1 MGRLMLLTSS
11 IIALMSMN
19 SVIAV
24 DSDTGKVIKGSM
36 EGWSLALI
44 NGLVPKFAKI
54 DSVDGTGISASDDA
68 ASASSWY
75 FVSPGESL
83 GFSASGNHLSGNIMW
98 AYNGKLSFSVVSMAV
113 MDARAKKDLKDPLV
127 VLQATCGH
135 YLYWTSTASK
145 ITMTVMLNEDA
156 GWIDS
161 RTGKEPGLHDMLG
174 VLSHLQHIKIKGGFF
189 KTSAEA
195 TRLGSVEI
203 VPSGKIWYPC
213 CTLTNDI
220 DICAK
225 KPTDWFSPS
234 NLAFYC
240 EGSQRKTIKVT
251 NIYPRFSRR
260 TGGALITVVGQNFG
274 LSGSEPI
281 VRVGGR
287 KCENTRYASGSQTN
301 TVREALNNKNG
312 NALINAWN
320 TATDSM
326 KSMYPEHCWN
336 GMKDDGH
343 QNSPLK
349 YPKRLCYMYTQ
360 PAG

>member
-24 DSDTGKVIKGSM
+24 DSDTGEVIKGSM
-36 EGWSLALI
+36 EGWSLTLI

-54 DSVDGTGISASDDA
+54 DSVDGTGISDSDDA

-83 GFSASGNHLSGNIMW
+83 GFSGNPFSGNILW

-145 ITMTVMLNEDA
+145 TTMTVMLNEDA

-174 VLSHLQHIKIKGGFF
+174 VVSHLQHIKIRGVFF
-189 KTSAEA
+189 KTSAET

-203 VPSGKIWYPC
+203 VPSGKFGI
-213 CTLTNDI
+213 
-220 DICAK
+220 
-225 KPTDWFSPS
+225 PT
-234 NLAFYC
+234 A
-240 EGSQRKTIKVT
+240 R
-251 NIYPRFSRR
+251 
-260 TGGALITVVGQNFG
+260 
-274 LSGSEPI
+274 
-281 VRVGGR
+281 
-287 KCENTRYASGSQTN
+287 
-301 TVREALNNKNG
+301 
-312 NALINAWN
+312 
-320 TATDSM
+320 
-326 KSMYPEHCWN
+326 
-336 GMKDDGH
+336 
-343 QNSPLK
+343 
-349 YPKRLCYMYTQ
+349 
-360 PAG
+360 